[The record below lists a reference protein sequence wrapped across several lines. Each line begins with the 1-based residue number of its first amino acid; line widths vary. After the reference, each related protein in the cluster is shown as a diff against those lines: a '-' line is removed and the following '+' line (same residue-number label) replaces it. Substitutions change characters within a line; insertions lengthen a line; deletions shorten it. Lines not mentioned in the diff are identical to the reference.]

1 MSRWSSHF
9 AFIDEQKAHAEAAVE
24 DMPKQMQGMGLV
36 DIALDAVLAGD
47 REGLREA
54 MLSLYTQNNAE
65 MADEYERVLRH
76 AEKTAAGFV
85 KKAGGGT
92 D

>member
-1 MSRWSSHF
+1 MSRWSEHF
-9 AFIDEQKAHAEAAVE
+9 LVLDEQKAHAEAAVE
-24 DMPKQMQGMGLV
+24 AMPKQIAGMGLP
-36 DIALDAVLAGD
+36 DIALDAVLSGD

-54 MLSLYTQNNAE
+54 LLSLYMQNNAE

-76 AEKTAAGFV
+76 AEKTARGFIE
-85 KKAGGGT
+85 AMPHGR